1 MSAHSVHSTR
11 QRRLKSILN
20 SCGSNHFITG
30 PCVLALFHSFG
41 FVVLCM
47 AVNGQLCVFSFVLL
61 FLPLVFFVCQDTAS
75 TSRYQNESENDQS
88 HQRLNTHC
96 RLYYFV
102 KLGVPTLIGQIP
114 RHRNDRSYYYFKL
127 MFPDCSDQV
136 LFFELVRIGKIPF
149 LLFCLP
155 THTSGVMLWLI
166 VSRRCPSFWLIFIS
180 SDQHH
185 EILLP

>member
-1 MSAHSVHSTR
+1 MPCSSSEHILRNSFQRMSANSVHSTR
-11 QRRLKSILN
+11 QRRLKSVLN
-20 SCGSNHFITG
+20 SCGSNHFITE

-41 FVVLCM
+41 FVVLRM
-47 AVNGQLCVFSFVLL
+47 AVNGQLCVFSFCCFSHECV
-61 FLPLVFFVCQDTAS
+61 FLCQDTAS

-88 HQRLNTHC
+88 HQRLNTYC

-136 LFFELVRIGKIPF
+136 LFFELVRI
-149 LLFCLP
+149 
-155 THTSGVMLWLI
+155 
-166 VSRRCPSFWLIFIS
+166 
-180 SDQHH
+180 
-185 EILLP
+185 